1 MDLLRQF
8 DGVHRDPEA
17 SVFAPPRAPA
27 SRQPP
32 PRPQTLLA
40 PRPTSYLDPATGQQ
54 MLYYPAPVPAMLNL
68 PLKLSKKPKATAR
81 NARRSQIVSAMP
93 EVSRHS
99 QAWLPDPTER
109 LRSGQE
115 DAPFMDGT
123 LLVCGTVHYSTYCAR
138 GPRALRLTVP
148 LQYSS

>member
-68 PLKLSKKPKATAR
+68 PPKLSKKPKATAR

-93 EVSRHS
+93 EASRHS